1 MGKNL
6 KRDLSDKVVAKEID
20 KGLQR
25 PIEPPVKDIS
35 IPKVPDSSHR
45 NPTKDIQK
53 IEDDLR
59 KNKIKNLIISDYE
72 ENKNN

>member
-1 MGKNL
+1 MDKNL
-6 KRDLSDKVVAKEID
+6 KRDLSDKIVVKEID
-20 KGLQR
+20 KGFKR
-25 PIEPPVKDIS
+25 PVEPPVKDIS

-59 KNKIKNLIISDYE
+59 KNKIKHLTISDEE
-72 ENKNN
+72 ENKND

>member
-6 KRDLSDKVVAKEID
+6 KRDLSDKIVVKEID
-20 KGLQR
+20 KGFKR
-25 PIEPPVKDIS
+25 PVEPPVKDIS

-59 KNKIKNLIISDYE
+59 KNKIKHLTISDDE
-72 ENKNN
+72 EKND